1 MKKTFISILCFF
13 CFTFLYGQS
22 NETIIVQRFGNN
34 LKNWCSSKKIRYRL
48 EAQKQCTE
56 ECRVNNKIIQDF
68 VKDSGLNPTE
78 LDSYVIPNYL
88 NAFETALSKGDV
100 IINIH
105 NVRIIPLSEQE
116 RSYGTSNTKQI
127 RKYANECTEVS
138 CDFSV
143 SGILNYYIKEL
154 YYIRKGKII
163 RIKPREEII
172 DQRTGQTKIKVDY
185 SDIFINN
192 YETMGFSFNYGQH
205 FPVGASFNYSL
216 EEVPFMLSVDLG
228 INLDE
233 DKYIIDKVN
242 MKDIMNYERTKKVL
256 DPKFFLTVTPQFY
269 FKYLAIG
276 CGVGFLYMDGTE
288 ETTSYSTTLNLTS
301 NTENSSSTTI
311 ASGESSSVNTTVLKP
326 MIRPIIK
333 GFIPLSDELY
343 LSISAGYDLIF
354 GYKEKNGFNFG
365 VGIQWEL

>member
-1 MKKTFISILCFF
+1 MKKAITLILCSFYF
-13 CFTFLYGQS
+13 IFLYGQS
-22 NETIIVQRFGNN
+22 NGAIIVQRFGNN
-34 LKNWCSSKKIRYRL
+34 LKYWCSSKKIMYRL
-48 EAQKQCTE
+48 EAQRLCTE
-56 ECRVNNKIIQDF
+56 ECRVNNEIIQDF
-68 VKDSGLNPTE
+68 VKNSGLNPTK

-88 NAFETALSKGDV
+88 NAFETALGKGDV

-116 RSYGTSNTKQI
+116 RSYGISNTKQI
-127 RKYANECTEVS
+127 RKYADECTAVS

-143 SGILNYYIKEL
+143 SGALNYYIKEL

-163 RIKPREEII
+163 RIKPREEVI

-185 SDIFINN
+185 SDLFINN

-205 FPVGASFNYSL
+205 FPIGVSFNYSL

-256 DPKFFLTVTPQFY
+256 DSKFFLTVTPQVY

-276 CGVGFLYMDGTE
+276 CGIGFLYMDGTE
-288 ETTSYSTTLNLTS
+288 ETTNYSTTSNLTS
-301 NTENSSSTTI
+301 NTENSNSTI
-311 ASGESSSVNTTVLKP
+311 VASGGSSSMSATVLKP

-333 GFIPLSDELY
+333 GFIPLSDEFY
-343 LSISAGYDLIF
+343 LSVSAGYDLIF
-354 GYKEKNGFNFG
+354 GYKENNGFNFG
-365 VGIQWEL
+365 IGIQWEL